1 MQDGAGWSHAVR
13 TLHDRADD
21 PDRTRCSGKGDIRV
35 RRIGSVPDCA
45 ETPARCRRMR
55 RKDGQD
61 ARRTVHRGS
70 DGQGDNGGAD
80 VREAQVRRTGGV
92 RVHGARR
99 MEPAGRD
106 HVLVCHAGHAAQGI
120 PLQDHVRL
128 QSPLDHD
135 RGSGTPYTL
144 RYDESQEPAE

>member
-61 ARRTVHRGS
+61 ARRTVHRGP
-70 DGQGDNGGAD
+70 DGQGDNGGTD

-106 HVLVCHAGHAAQGI
+106 HVLVCHAGHAAQDI
-120 PLQDHVRL
+120 PLRDHVRL
-128 QSPLDHD
+128 RSPLGHD
-135 RGSGTPYTL
+135 RGSGTPHTL
-144 RYDESQEPAE
+144 RHDKSQEPAE